1 MKKIA
6 ERLRLIETITK
17 DTNGQVD
24 EKLVFNTSLF
34 DGIKLNQAN
43 VAAPL
48 KQRQKEI
55 DTEATAI
62 DDIRSELQ
70 QMIDAPKKR
79 EAYEK
84 RLTDAE
90 NGLNYD
96 ESKDASSELQREAI
110 YYRAEVNRNISDI
123 LGKCKEDLMEYG
135 LEDVIFNG
143 KIVYYM
149 KKHVIHCTIYGMK
162 HMYG

>member
-1 MKKIA
+1 
-6 ERLRLIETITK
+6 
-17 DTNGQVD
+17 
-24 EKLVFNTSLF
+24 
-34 DGIKLNQAN
+34 
-43 VAAPL
+43 
-48 KQRQKEI
+48 
-55 DTEATAI
+55 
-62 DDIRSELQ
+62 
-70 QMIDAPKKR
+70 MIDAPKKR

-149 KKHVIHCTIYGMK
+149 KKHVIHRMIYGMK